1 MAMPRGLRRKV
12 LIPAVAAVDRLDVL
26 SAPDPLAGRG
36 VDALARGVERRRDGR
51 IAALGVGDRQGD
63 PTNISGKSGSSPG
76 KDAGQ

>member
-1 MAMPRGLRRKV
+1 MPRGLRRKA
-12 LIPAVAAVDRLDVL
+12 LIPAVAAVDRQDVPRV
-26 SAPDPLAGRG
+26 PDPLAGRG

-51 IAALGVGDRQGD
+51 IAALGVGDRQGN